1 MTALNP
7 SDPAL
12 QSHFIAVAQ
21 HAMLPNA
28 DQRRAAEAELKS
40 YKDRV
45 DVQHGF
51 VILLLQLCANQA
63 APDDAKSLVGTFL
76 KNLVRDCW
84 DPSSAEHL
92 VQDSEKEVIRQHV
105 FDVMKGSPSYMQRHL
120 AEVITLI
127 AAVDFPNSW
136 SQILQIMIAPLTNAS
151 STLGEMDVALST
163 AHSVFVRYR
172 KLDELTE
179 VARDQIITINAAFT
193 KPLLNAMT
201 RLTHTL
207 VSSPEEAVLACKALT
222 TACEVLYDLICFD
235 MGDEHEQNLD
245 AFMNSFLQALQ
256 FDDARLRSGSAPLIA
271 LKSSVLSNVTLFVQR
286 FDEEF
291 DKYARTILQVIW
303 EIVASST
310 YADEDY
316 DDMVI
321 SGLEVLSAA
330 CRGST
335 RVMLGEDS
343 RLRILCDQTVLPNL
357 SLSESDVEAFDDS
370 ASDFIEKDVEGSD
383 LHTRRR
389 AACELIR
396 ALLSSFPEK
405 AGQLFMSEVSIL
417 LQRYQTGDWKAMDT
431 AIYLVTALALEG
443 GAANSQRGAKQTLNA
458 NVPFDSFLQSTILP
472 EFASAVTGHSH
483 PIIKADTIRFIA
495 TFRNHI
501 DAQYFPGI
509 LQHLQQWL
517 SSKHEVLYS
526 YSVHCLE
533 RLLTVQELSGA
544 LRISAQMFEPVAGV
558 LLSGICGR
566 LAADKI
572 PNPYAMR
579 CLMRIVKGLPGPSK
593 PFVGD
598 IIMCLNGVLGEAA
611 KNPSNPVFNH
621 CLFEVIS
628 SCIAVAP
635 EAAQHIESA
644 LWECFVFI
652 LSNDVVEFT
661 PYVLQVMA
669 QLLDTRPAGPLP
681 DIYRGMAAPLVAP
694 TMYEHKGTIP
704 AVVRMLNSMIKH
716 DPAFLHEQQLT
727 EKILGVFRTLVQLKQ
742 HDHEGLSILTT
753 IILHYPKEIVEQYLP
768 TIYSL
773 LFQRLSTSK
782 TPKFIRILIIFFSIL
797 VIVYG
802 AETVVSRVNAI
813 QQGLFWML
821 LTKVWLVD
829 MQKVVGV
836 LERKVCVVAL
846 AALLCDSE
854 QLKAEEET
862 WFQCVYSCLKMIH
875 GAVEHDDVRSF
886 VPKTASLEDLQQQS
900 VQESVVSDTGFSNV
914 YCPLQAAVAKAED
927 PIAHVH
933 DANGHFRER
942 LHQLVAGQNGQ
953 VFVGRLQTR
962 LAPDLFALIQ

>member
-12 QSHFIAVAQ
+12 QGHFIAVAQ

-28 DQRRAAEAELKS
+28 DQRKAAEAELKN
-40 YKDRV
+40 YKDLV
-45 DVQHGF
+45 DVQVGF
-51 VILLLQLCANQA
+51 VVLLLQICASPT
-63 APDDAKSLVGTFL
+63 APDDAKSLIGTFL
-76 KNLVRDCW
+76 KNTVRDCW

-92 VQDSEKEVIRQHV
+92 IQESDKEIIRQHV
-105 FDVMKGSPSYMQRHL
+105 FDVMKASPSYMQRHL
-120 AEVITLI
+120 AEVITLM
-127 AAVDFPNSW
+127 AAVDFPKSW
-136 SQILQIMIAPLTNAS
+136 PQILQTMIAPLSNPNAL
-151 STLGEMDVALST
+151 LGEMDVALST
-163 AHSVFVRYR
+163 AHGVFVRYR

-179 VARDQIITINAAFT
+179 EARDQIININAVFT
-193 KPLLNAMT
+193 KPLLEAMS
-201 RLTHTL
+201 RLTHAL
-207 VSSPEEAVLACKALT
+207 VSQGSEAHLACKALT
-222 TACEVLYDLICFD
+222 TACEVLFDLICFD

-245 AFMNSFLQALQ
+245 AFMNTFLQALQ
-256 FDDARLRSGSAPLIA
+256 FDDPRLRTGSAPLIA
-271 LKSSVLSNVTLFVQR
+271 LKSAVLSNVTLFVQR

-291 DKYARTILQVIW
+291 DKYAGTILQVIW
-303 EIVASST
+303 EIVASNT
-310 YADEDY
+310 YAGEDF

-321 SGLEVLSAA
+321 SGLEVLAAA

-335 RVMLGEDS
+335 RVLLGEDS

-357 SLSESDVEAFDDS
+357 SLREGDVEAFDDS
-370 ASDFIEKDVEGSD
+370 ATEFIERDVEGSD
-383 LHTRRR
+383 FHTRRR
-389 AACELIR
+389 AACDLIR

-405 AGQLFMSEVSIL
+405 AGQLFMSEVSAL
-417 LQRYQTGDWKAMDT
+417 LRRYEGGDWKAMDT
-431 AIYLVTALALEG
+431 AIYLVTSLALEG
-443 GAANSQRGAKQTLNA
+443 SATNSQRGAKQTLNPM
-458 NVPFDSFLQSTILP
+458 VPFESFLQSTILP
-472 EFASAVTGHSH
+472 EFASAVSGHSH
-483 PIIKADTIRFIA
+483 PIVKADTIRFIA

-501 DAQYFPGI
+501 APQYLPGI
-509 LQHLQQWL
+509 LQHLQQWI
-517 SSKHEVLYS
+517 SSKHEVLFS

-533 RLLTVQELSGA
+533 RLLTIQEPSGS
-544 LRISAQMFEPVAGV
+544 LRIGAQMFEPAAGA

-566 LAADKI
+566 LASDKI

-579 CLMRIVKGLPGPSK
+579 CLMRIVKGLPGPTK
-593 PFVGD
+593 PFVGH
-598 IIMCLNGVLGEAA
+598 IIVCLNGVLTEAA

-628 SCIAVAP
+628 SCIVAAP
-635 EAAQHIESA
+635 EAALDIESA
-644 LWECFVFI
+644 LWSCFVFI
-652 LSNDVVEFT
+652 LSTDVVEFT

-704 AVVRMLNSMIKH
+704 AVVRLLNAMIKH

-727 EKILGVFRTLVQLKQ
+727 EKILGVFRTLVLLKQ

-753 IILHYPKEIVEQYLP
+753 IILHYPKDVIDQYLP

-802 AETVVSRVNAI
+802 AETVVNRVNAL
-813 QQGLFWML
+813 QGGLFWML

-829 MQKVVGV
+829 MQKVVGA

-846 AALLCDSE
+846 ASLLCDSE

-875 GAVEHDDVRSF
+875 GAVEHDDVKSF
-886 VPKTASLEDLQQQS
+886 VPKTASLEDLQQHSAQEGS
-900 VQESVVSDTGFSNV
+900 VGEAGFSNV
-914 YCPLQAAVAKAED
+914 FCPLQGAVAKPED
-927 PIAHVH
+927 PITHIH

-953 VFVGRLQTR
+953 MFVGRLQTR
-962 LAPDLFALIQ
+962 LSPELFALIQ